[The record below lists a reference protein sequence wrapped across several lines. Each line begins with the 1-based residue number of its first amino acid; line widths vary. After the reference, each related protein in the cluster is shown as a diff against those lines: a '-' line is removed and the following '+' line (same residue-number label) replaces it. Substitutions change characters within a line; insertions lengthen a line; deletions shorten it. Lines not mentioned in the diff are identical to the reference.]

1 MDRTIFF
8 RKFLLYALLT
18 LTLLISAC
26 SSGSLKNADSLN
38 STASIA
44 NSPELQSRS
53 LSENNKQIIRETFDS
68 VKELQDKLQNYSG
81 STWALENG
89 DVKISLG
96 EYVFAKKNRELIY
109 VLNQL
114 KKLPSDAALL
124 QDMVTTQ
131 LMVNYAKQ
139 SGIDVAPE
147 EVRDAIDYQRAA
159 LHEADPNE
167 ENHQLI
173 RYIMEN
179 RIRITGWTEEEFWN
193 SDEVYQGYE
202 TSLYNSKLIEKILS
216 DESMKGMDSYYELQ
230 ERLFNDYQKQH
241 PIQVPDLHELFQ
253 QANL

>member
-68 VKELQDKLQNYSG
+68 VKELQDHIRIRSG
-81 STWALENG
+81 PSWAVADEN
-89 DVKISLG
+89 VKISLSD
-96 EYVFAKKNRELIY
+96 YIFAKKNKELIFA
-109 VLNQL
+109 LNQSEGT
-114 KKLPSDAALL
+114 PSDTALL

-131 LMVNYAKQ
+131 LTVNYAKQ

>member
-26 SSGSLKNADSLN
+26 TPAQLQNTSFVESAGPITKPPD
-38 STASIA
+38 
-44 NSPELQSRS
+44 LQSIS
-53 LSENNKQIIRETFDS
+53 LLENNKQIIRETFDS

-81 STWALENG
+81 STWVLENE

-114 KKLPSDAALL
+114 KELPSDAALL

-131 LMVNYAKQ
+131 LMVNYSKQ
-139 SGIDVAPE
+139 SGVIVSSE
-147 EVRDAIDYQRAA
+147 EVRKAIDFQKTA
-159 LHEADPNE
+159 LDEADPNNE
-167 ENHQLI
+167 HDQLI

-179 RIRITGWTEEEFWN
+179 RIRISGKTEEDFWN
-193 SDEVYQGYE
+193 SDELYEAYE
-202 TSLYNSKLIEKILS
+202 TSLYNSRLIQSILS

-230 ERLFNDYQKQH
+230 ERLFNDYQKKH

-253 QANL
+253 QADL